1 MSPEPVKTP
10 VPAVVV
16 DDCATDQVTP
26 LLRDEG
32 RPLFNDSWEVEAF
45 AMGRILVEEGTVS
58 SSEWYDTIGA
68 AIKAAQERG
77 DPDNGDTY
85 YQHWMAALERVCMD
99 KGLFDEP
106 TLHETQAVWMKA
118 VANTP
123 HGVPIRIEN
132 ATAVPVA
139 PAHRHHDAEGHAV
152 DPAPLAVVTREG

>member
-58 SSEWYDTIGA
+58 RSEWYDTIGA

-77 DPDNGDTY
+77 DPDNGGANPAGKT
-85 YQHWMAALERVCMD
+85 
-99 KGLFDEP
+99 G

-118 VANTP
+118 AANTP
-123 HGVPIRIEN
+123 HGVPIRLEN